1 MKNHANA
8 VVLYMSAN
16 LMARLGLQLS
26 CACGAK
32 LLLPLSFEHAFPL
45 QPLQRASAQGD
56 AFIWGVS
63 TEVVKIRDSFICN
76 ICNT

>member
-16 LMARLGLQLS
+16 LMAQLGLQLS

-45 QPLQRASAQGD
+45 QPLQRSSAQGD

-63 TEVVKIRDSFICN
+63 TEVAKIRDRFICN
-76 ICNT
+76 IRNT